1 MLTAETEMIKMIKL
15 FAQETKGYRL
25 ASILS
30 PLLILVE
37 VLMEVQIPL
46 TMATMVDEGIIGGA
60 GMPFILNAGL
70 KMICMATISL
80 LSGAGAARFAAKA
93 GMGFGANIREAVFGK
108 IQDFSF
114 ANIDKFSTPSLITR
128 MTTDVNT
135 VQMAYTMIIRIFVRA
150 PLMFAMA
157 FYYSIKI
164 NSRLA
169 LIFAVAA
176 PIIVAF
182 VIFMG
187 TLAMPRFKR
196 MLSKVDA
203 LNSSVQE
210 NLIGMRVIK
219 AFVRATHEKEKFKIS
234 NDDLKNAS
242 IAAEKLLIIANPFM
256 QLAVYCC
263 IIAVLWFGGKLV
275 IGGTMETG
283 ELTAFITY
291 VNQILMSLMMISM
304 IFVMAV
310 MSRASLMRVVEVLK
324 ETPEIS
330 DADADP
336 SLKVE
341 NGDIDMEN
349 VCFKYKKTGKK
360 NVINNINLHIKSGE
374 TIGIIGGTG
383 SAKTTLVQMIPRL
396 YDVTEGVVKVGGRP
410 VSDYTLKNLRDSVAM
425 VLQVNLL
432 FSGTIEDNLRW
443 GNPDATTEE
452 IENACKVAQAHEFIT
467 SFPDGYQTDL
477 GQGGVNL
484 SGGQKQRLCIA
495 RALLKSPKVLIL
507 DDSTSAVDTATD
519 AKIREGFKRRHGD
532 ITTIIVAQRIS
543 SVEHADKIIVLDDG
557 EINAVGTHEELLGTN
572 EIYTEVYKSQQE
584 GSVA

>member
-1 MLTAETEMIKMIKL
+1 MIKMIKAL
-15 FAQETKGYRL
+15 LKETKGYRL

-37 VLMEVQIPL
+37 VIMEVKIPFA
-46 TMATMVDEGIIGGA
+46 MAKIVDEGVLGGA
-60 GMPFILNAGL
+60 GTEFIISEGL
-70 KMICMATISL
+70 KMVCMALISL
-80 LSGAGAARFAAKA
+80 ISGAGAARFAAKA
-93 GMGFGANIREAVFGK
+93 GMGFGSNIRRAVFDK

-114 ANIDKFSTPSLITR
+114 ANIDRFSTPSLITR
-128 MTTDVNT
+128 ITTDVNT
-135 VQMAYTMIIRIFVRA
+135 IQMAYTMIIRIFVRA

-157 FYYSIKI
+157 FFYAYKI
-164 NSRLA
+164 NAGLSLVFG
-169 LIFAVAA
+169 IAA

-182 VIFMG
+182 VIIVG
-187 TLAMPRFKR
+187 SIALPKFKR
-196 MLSKVDA
+196 MLSKIDA

-210 NLIGMRVIK
+210 TLVGMRVIK
-219 AFVRATHEKEKFKIS
+219 SFVRAKHEKDKFKIS
-234 NDDLKNAS
+234 NDDLMNAS
-242 IAAEKLLIIANPFM
+242 IAAEKILILANPMM
-256 QLAVYCC
+256 QFAVYAC
-263 IIAVLWFGGKLV
+263 IIAVLWFGGRLV
-275 IGGTMETG
+275 IGGTMEPG
-283 ELTAFITY
+283 DLSAFISY

-304 IFVMAV
+304 IFVMAT
-310 MSRASLMRVVEVLK
+310 MSRASFNRVTEVLK
-324 ETPEIS
+324 EVPEIDDS
-330 DADADP
+330 TADP
-336 SLKVE
+336 DLLVA

-349 VCFKYKKTGKK
+349 VSFKYKKTGKK

-374 TIGIIGGTG
+374 TIGIIGSTG
-383 SAKTTLVQMIPRL
+383 SAKTSLVQLIPRL
-396 YDVTEGVVKVGGRP
+396 YDATDGTVKVGDRP

-443 GNPDATTEE
+443 GNENATAQE
-452 IENACKVAQAHEFIT
+452 IEKACKIAQAHDFIT
-467 SFPDGYQTDL
+467 SFPDGYKTNL

-519 AKIREGFKRRHGD
+519 AKIREGFKNNHGD
-532 ITTIIVAQRIS
+532 ITMIIVAQRIS
-543 SVEHADKIIVLDDG
+543 SVQNADRIIVLDDG

-572 EIYTEVYKSQQE
+572 EIYTEVYNSQQE